1 MNPSVAPVLPAYA
14 LLPSLALY
22 GILIVLLAV
31 RSRSASSAF
40 VVVAIAARLAMSA
53 MPHFSFS
60 ASPLG
65 LSWNALVSCL
75 VIGAGLLLIRRG
87 RAAAL
92 IALPTALIMAV
103 IALSGAMNH
112 QIGQS
117 IEPLVKFGYF
127 MVVGIAVADAFRAE
141 GPSAVLGRLLWVMV
155 LPFVLQLESVALGV
169 VKATETDGSASYI
182 GGYNHEASFSLLL
195 VSALVAVALHQ
206 RLRPRAQIA
215 LVLLCMGGIFL
226 ANYRTAIAA
235 MAPLIV
241 GVLLTGALR
250 SVLPSQRIFAAAGA
264 ALMVLAAVPAVTAA
278 VGDRF
283 DTLGVV
289 AADPMLPFKEP
300 NAFTDEDKKVM
311 SGRVYLW
318 SEYLAAWRSG
328 SDRQHLLGYG
338 ANAWEGQ
345 FRYYAHN
352 TLVST
357 LYELGYLGV
366 AAMLVLWAWMMWL
379 AICCA
384 PPLRLVLVTAHAG
397 FILLNMA
404 TMPFWMVEG
413 LLLYALLCGA
423 TVHAYTSA
431 RPAGGRTRRPGGQ
444 PLPAKLTPVYQRR
457 LDGLNQPLA

>member
-1 MNPSVAPVLPAYA
+1 MNTSVAPVMPAYA
-14 LLPSLALY
+14 LLPSLAAY
-22 GILIVLLAV
+22 GILVVLLAL
-31 RSRSASSAF
+31 RSRNAASAF

-65 LSWNALVSCL
+65 LTWNALVSCL
-75 VIGAGLLLIRRG
+75 VIGAGVLLIHRG
-87 RAAAL
+87 RAAVL
-92 IALPTALIMAV
+92 IAIPTSLVMAV
-103 IALSGAMNH
+103 VALSGAMNH
-112 QIGQS
+112 QLGQS

-127 MVVGIAVADAFRAE
+127 MVLGIAVADAFRAE
-141 GPSAVLGRLLWVMV
+141 GPGPVLGRLLWVMV
-155 LPFVLQLESVALGV
+155 LPFALQLESVALGV

-195 VSALVAVALHQ
+195 VAALLTVALHQ

-215 LVLLCMGGIFL
+215 LVLLCMAGIFL

-264 ALMVLAAVPAVTAA
+264 ALAVLAAVPAVTAA
-278 VGDRF
+278 VGTRF
-283 DTLGVV
+283 ETLSVL
-289 AADPMLPFKEP
+289 AADPGLPFKEP
-300 NAFTDEDKKVM
+300 NAFTEADKKVM

-318 SEYLAAWRSG
+318 SEYLTAWRSG
-328 SDRQHLLGYG
+328 SERQHLLGYG

-366 AAMLVLWAWMMWL
+366 AAMLVLWGWMMGL
-379 AICCA
+379 AILCA
-384 PPLRLVLVTAHAG
+384 PPLRLVLVTGHAVR
-397 FILLNMA
+397 N
-404 TMPFWMVEG
+404 
-413 LLLYALLCGA
+413 
-423 TVHAYTSA
+423 
-431 RPAGGRTRRPGGQ
+431 RGGHPS
-444 PLPAKLTPVYQRR
+444 
-457 LDGLNQPLA
+457 